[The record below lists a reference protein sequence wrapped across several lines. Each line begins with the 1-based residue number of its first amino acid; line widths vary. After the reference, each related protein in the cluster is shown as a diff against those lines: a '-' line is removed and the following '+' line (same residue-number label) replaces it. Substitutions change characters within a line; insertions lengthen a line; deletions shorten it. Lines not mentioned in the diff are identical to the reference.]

1 MSLKISGAIITGG
14 ENKRFGGLTKAKI
27 VIGGKTI
34 ISAQLEILE
43 TLFDEI
49 IIVTNTPD
57 IYEDFNRYRIIG
69 DLFRKAG
76 PLGGLHAAMRISSG
90 NAIFA
95 FAGDMP
101 FLNKNI
107 IASQIEEFQAA
118 KCDALVPSISENPEP
133 LHSIYSNSVLRHLED
148 YLADSKGYSL
158 RDFLKKIDTRYWK
171 LEMSSAVLRSFTN
184 INSPSDLA
192 DIKILPPEQTL

>member
-1 MSLKISGAIITGG
+1 MGAKISGAIITGG

-34 ISAQLEILE
+34 IFAQLEILE
-43 TLFDEI
+43 EIFDEI
-49 IIVTNTPD
+49 IIVTNTPE
-57 IYEDFNRYRIIG
+57 IYEEFNRHKIIG

-76 PLGGLHAAMRISSG
+76 PLGGLHAAMRASTG
-90 NAIFA
+90 NAVFA

-107 IASQIEEFQAA
+107 IASQINKFLET
-118 KCDALVPSISENPEP
+118 KCDALVPLVSENPEP
-133 LHSIYSNSVLRHLED
+133 LHSLYSNSVLGYLEN
-148 YLADSKGYSL
+148 YLVDTRKYAL
-158 RDFLKKIDTRYWK
+158 RDFLKKIDTKYW
-171 LEMSSAVLRSFTN
+171 EMEISDEVIRSFKN

-192 DIKILPPEQTL
+192 DTKLFPQA